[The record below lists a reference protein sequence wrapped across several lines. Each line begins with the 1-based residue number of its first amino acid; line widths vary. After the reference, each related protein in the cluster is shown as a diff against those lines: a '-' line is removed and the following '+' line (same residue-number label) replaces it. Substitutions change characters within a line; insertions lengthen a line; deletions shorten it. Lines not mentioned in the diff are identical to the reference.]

1 MSQRASRKKKN
12 DSSEQAA
19 ARLARERELK
29 NRRTAYIIAGIVVAT
44 VLIIFGVFY
53 YQNLVAPFRKL
64 VIKVDDVEIRMD
76 YFIERCRFSGS
87 DPMDMLQVLATET
100 AITLE
105 APDYGI
111 NVTEQDIDHE
121 LRRIAVGGSEN
132 LTISEAEFKEWYRQ
146 KLNDTGVSDEFYRGI
161 IETQL
166 LTSRLQEYVAQQ
178 TPTVVEHAY
187 VHLITIKTYDEA
199 VEAKSRLDAGES
211 FATVASDMSL
221 DASRKNG
228 GEIGWIPRGASQVY
242 NVAFVLN
249 ISEITSPLP
258 YFPADSTTPSWYY
271 IIMVSGKE
279 VRQADEQYISTL
291 QVMAFAQLLESAP
304 LRHSVTYHGM
314 SGGGFDSETYA
325 WVNLQL
331 AKRAGS

>member
-1 MSQRASRKKKN
+1 MSQRARKNKV

-19 ARLARERELK
+19 ARLARERERK

-44 VLIIFGVFY
+44 VLTIFGVFY
-53 YQNLVAPFRKL
+53 YQNLIAPFRKV
-64 VIKVDDVEIRMD
+64 VIKVDDVEIRME

-87 DPMDMLQVLATET
+87 DPWDMLQVLATET
-100 AITLE
+100 AIKLE

-111 NVTEQDIDHE
+111 NVTEQDIAHE

-132 LTISEAEFKEWYRQ
+132 LTISEPEFKEWYLQ
-146 KLNDTGVSDEFYRGI
+146 KLNDTGVSDEFYREI

-166 LTSRLQEYVAQQ
+166 LINRLQKYVAQQ

-187 VHLITIKTYDEA
+187 LHLITVMTYDEA
-199 VEAKSRLDAGES
+199 VEARSRLDAGES
-211 FATVASDMSL
+211 FATVAREMSL
-221 DASRKNG
+221 DASGDNG
-228 GEIGWIPRGASQVY
+228 GEIGWIPRGASTVY
-242 NVAFVLN
+242 NVAFALN
-249 ISEITSPLP
+249 ISEIKGPSPYSPDAL
-258 YFPADSTTPSWYY
+258 SGPSFYY

-279 VRQADEQYISTL
+279 VRQADEQYVSTL
-291 QVMAFAQLLESAP
+291 QVMAFARWLEVAP
-304 LRHSVTYHGM
+304 LRHNVTYHGS

-325 WVNLQL
+325 WVNYQL